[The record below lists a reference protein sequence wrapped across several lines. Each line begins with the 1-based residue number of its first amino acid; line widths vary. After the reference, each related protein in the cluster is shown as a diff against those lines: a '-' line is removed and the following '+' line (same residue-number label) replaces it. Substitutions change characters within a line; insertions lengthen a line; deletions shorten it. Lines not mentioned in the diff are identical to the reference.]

1 MSQERQQ
8 ADTDPACVPGW
19 RQGRL
24 RGAASAA
31 AESPRVLKIGGSLLS
46 RSAWP
51 RHVSALVAAGPPTGR
66 TLVVGGGAVVDGL
79 RRIDAAAPQ
88 SDELMHALAIEAMRL
103 TARLVATALGLAV
116 SSSPAEGA
124 ATVVLDAALWLENRP
139 RGPELPVG
147 WHVTSDSIAARVA
160 VAVAGSLLL
169 AKSTAPP
176 RSPAGR
182 YDLSA
187 LTAAGW
193 VDEHFPIAADDI
205 AVIDWAAPG

>member
-1 MSQERQQ
+1 MSHARQ
-8 ADTDPACVPGW
+8 ADTELTFVPGW
-19 RQGRL
+19 RLGRL

-31 AESPRVLKIGGSLLS
+31 ADSPRVLKIGGSLLS

-51 RHVSALVAAGPPTGR
+51 RHISALVAAGPPTGL

-88 SDELMHALAIEAMRL
+88 SDELMHELAIEAMRL
-103 TARLVATALGLAV
+103 TARLVAAALGLAV
-116 SSSPAEGA
+116 SPSPAGA
-124 ATVVLDAALWLENRP
+124 AGTVVLDAALWLENRP

-160 VAVAGSLLL
+160 VATAGVLLL
-169 AKSTAPP
+169 AKSTAPR
-176 RSPAGR
+176 RSPGGR
-182 YDLSA
+182 YDLTA

-193 VDEHFPIAADDI
+193 VDEHFPIAADAI